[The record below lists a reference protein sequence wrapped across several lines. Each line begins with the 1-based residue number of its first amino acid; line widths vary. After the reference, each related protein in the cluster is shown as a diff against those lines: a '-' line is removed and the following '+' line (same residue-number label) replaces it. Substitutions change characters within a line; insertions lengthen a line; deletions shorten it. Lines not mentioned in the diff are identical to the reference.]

1 MIDFGFS
8 GAGASTLVNF
18 VGVPPNLNVVSL
30 LSLGSSSSESFDS
43 SGSFSVER
51 GLIDLFS
58 SFSASAAL
66 AATLAAA
73 AAASFVW
80 AAGLIGV
87 SAEVAV
93 A

>member
-1 MIDFGFS
+1 MDFGFS
-8 GAGASTLVNF
+8 GAGVSTLVNF
-18 VGVPPNLNVVSL
+18 VGVPPNLKVVSL
-30 LSLGSSSSESFDS
+30 LSLGSSSSVSFS
-43 SGSFSVER
+43 SGSLRVDR

-73 AAASFVW
+73 AAASFVC

-87 SAEVAV
+87 SAEVVV